1 MDYPRK
7 LALEALYKI
16 DNEEAYSNIVL
27 DELLNKNRNAL
38 SNKDINFIS
47 ELLYG
52 VTTWKLT
59 LDTII
64 QKYSKIKIKKISPW
78 VINILRMGA
87 YQIVFLD
94 KVPKSAAVNES
105 VNLCKK
111 YGVKSVG
118 FVNAILRKIEKKDY
132 SWDSNISYGISEMT
146 YKVDNDEPMEEPR
159 IYPITLKNR
168 EDFLNMVKEIMEFNQ
183 NSKRISRTV
192 GGKFYTIKNIIILN

>member
-132 SWDSNISYGISEMT
+132 LELFEI
-146 YKVDNDEPMEEPR
+146 KDEIEK
-159 IYPITLKNR
+159 YLKQIQ
-168 EDFLNMVKEIMEFNQ
+168 FHSGL
-183 NSKRISRTV
+183 
-192 GGKFYTIKNIIILN
+192 